1 MAANAE
7 GNTTDKPESSGSLP
21 PSNNAYYV
29 KNNLRVS
36 KDNLFMILALWME
49 DFVDEEPEKFR
60 KVGAVLVLPNGV
72 VCAID
77 CTRDD
82 VHAVARLLVKHHDKA
97 EGSNVFMS
105 RKPCPLCAKLLVQS
119 KVKRVLYLPFE
130 PEYYISPAQN
140 PDATIPD
147 QTQMGENDALQDT
160 PTTSR
165 QQTEDKKKKDPNT
178 ENAKNIQEV
187 DNIFTASPIAQT
199 KFVLQV
205 HKVILD
211 EKEEQKQT
219 PKEEKDM
226 IKEEKD
232 TLVRSKYPSKWMD
245 YLQTG
250 NEDKKNEVSICP

>member
-7 GNTTDKPESSGSLP
+7 GNTTDKPESSGSLA

-49 DFVDEEPEKFR
+49 DFVDEEPEKCR

-72 VCAID
+72 VFAID

-82 VHAVARLLVKHHDKA
+82 VHAVARLLVKHHNKA

-147 QTQMGENDALQDT
+147 QTQMGEDDALQDT

-165 QQTEDKKKKDPNT
+165 QTEDKKKKDPNT
-178 ENAKNIQEV
+178 ENAKNMQEV

-219 PKEEKDM
+219 PKEEKEM
-226 IKEEKD
+226 IKKEKD
-232 TLVRSKYPSKWMD
+232 KLVRSKYPSKWMD

-250 NEDKKNEVSICP
+250 NKDKKNEVSTCP